1 MTVINKN
8 LKIIIIIIRKM
19 IDQSI
24 KIMNFLLFLFFFLRQ
39 CSVAALFPWV
49 R

>member
-24 KIMNFLLFLFFFLRQ
+24 KIMNFLLFLFFLTT
-39 CSVAALFPWV
+39 V
-49 R
+49 

>member
-24 KIMNFLLFLFFFLRQ
+24 KIMNFLLFLFFFFYD
-39 CSVAALFPWV
+39 SVV
-49 R
+49 

>member
-24 KIMNFLLFLFFFLRQ
+24 KIMNFLLFLFFFTT
-39 CSVAALFPWV
+39 V
-49 R
+49 

>member
-24 KIMNFLLFLFFFLRQ
+24 KIMNFLLFLFFFDD
-39 CSVAALFPWV
+39 SVAALFPWV